1 MTCIKHILL
10 RVTMAAAALTC
21 CSYPGMALTNTH
33 FADTSRLANGRWVKI
48 EVSQSGIHQITADE
62 ARAWGL
68 GDLSR
73 VHVFGMGGQPLSEK
87 LSHLL
92 R

>member
-33 FADTSRLANGRWVKI
+33 FADFT
-48 EVSQSGIHQITADE
+48 
-62 ARAWGL
+62 
-68 GDLSR
+68 
-73 VHVFGMGGQPLSEK
+73 
-87 LSHLL
+87 
-92 R
+92 